1 MIETVKNLMDV
12 IKITLEIRVE
22 DDRRRLHPEKW
33 IMSRNNMQS
42 IMDES
47 CSKLAMMKEVWS
59 VLSMTFKFFHRFDF
73 NDC

>member
-22 DDRRRLHPEKW
+22 DDWRRLHPEKW

-47 CSKLAMMKEVWS
+47 CSKLG
-59 VLSMTFKFFHRFDF
+59 
-73 NDC
+73 